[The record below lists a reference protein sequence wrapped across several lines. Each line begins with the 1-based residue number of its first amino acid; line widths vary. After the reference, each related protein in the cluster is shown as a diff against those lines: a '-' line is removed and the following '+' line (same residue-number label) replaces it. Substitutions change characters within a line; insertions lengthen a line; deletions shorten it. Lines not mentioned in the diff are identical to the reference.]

1 MKWYAV
7 MLKLESS
14 FISKEH
20 GVNPQTGNHLK
31 VDRSHN
37 GENYSVVFKA
47 GSALK
52 QLALDKAQKY
62 RGKLI
67 EVESDFMMRNADID
81 MNLLSA

>member
-7 MLKLESS
+7 LLKLESS

-20 GVNPQTGNHLK
+20 GMNPQTGNHLK
-31 VDRSHN
+31 IDKTHN

-52 QLALDKAQKY
+52 KLALEEAQKQG
-62 RGKLI
+62 GKLI
-67 EVESDFMMRNADID
+67 EVESDFMMRNSDID